1 MPTITTESI
10 IDSIAAEFVYW
21 GGIPELARIASFD
34 ELLRR
39 YEGHYYDVATRR
51 FFGTRNPHLAAPG
64 VTVECQSKAPDG
76 VGPYLVTAWVRDP
89 DTGRISPKA
98 MGRRSSLGGA
108 RRHARRLAEA
118 WPA

>member
-1 MPTITTESI
+1 MPTITAESI
-10 IDSIAAEFVYW
+10 TEAIAAEFVYW
-21 GGIPELARIASFD
+21 GAVPELARIASFD

-39 YEGHYYDVATRR
+39 YEGHYYSADTRK
-51 FFGTRNPHLAAPG
+51 FFGVRNPHLAAPG
-64 VTVECQSKAPDG
+64 VTVECHTKAPDG